1 MSARSVEIPNS
12 PRQEET
18 AQIKIWQGEFG
29 RAYTDRN
36 TLSPEQLDKLW
47 LGNYGI
53 SRSEINREFL
63 AEVPKD
69 ARILEVGCNV
79 GNQLLALKEL
89 GFRDL
94 TGVEIQSYA
103 IEVAKKRI
111 TGLFIKQA
119 SAMDLPFES
128 CTFDL
133 VFTSGV
139 LIHVAPED
147 LKQAISE
154 IHRCTRQYIWG
165 AEYFSAEPASVTYRG
180 RESLLWKMDY
190 AQLYLSSFADLR
202 LMREQRLCY
211 LQNENVDTVFLLG
224 KNQTRET

>member
-1 MSARSVEIPNS
+1 MSAESVELPS
-12 PRQEET
+12 SLRPRET
-18 AQIKIWQGEFG
+18 QQTKVWQGEFG

-53 SRSEINREFL
+53 SRSEIARSFL

-79 GNQLLALKEL
+79 GNQLLVLKEQ

-103 IEVAKKRI
+103 IEGAKKRVPSV
-111 TGLFIKQA
+111 LFMQG
-119 SAMDLPFES
+119 SALDLPFEDQ
-128 CTFDL
+128 CFDL

-139 LIHVAPED
+139 LIHIAPTD
-147 LKQAISE
+147 LPQVMNE
-154 IHRCTRQYIWG
+154 IHRCTRLYIWG
-165 AEYFSAEPASVTYRG
+165 SEYFSAEPASVNYRG
-180 RESLLWKMDY
+180 HESLLWKMDY
-190 AQLYLSSFADLR
+190 AQLYLSSFTDLK
-202 LMREQRLCY
+202 LVREQRLRY
-211 LQNENVDTVFLLG
+211 LENENVDTVFLLE
-224 KNQTRET
+224 KNQAREA